1 MLSLRVVTLLSLWF
15 CLASLMP
22 GKQYLIETDDEPVK
36 RRPYD
41 ENKTFWPDSQ
51 NKAWGG
57 PWPINKSKKLG
68 NKSQKV
74 NVNQRGGYGADQEV
88 NVNQVQPKSYEPP
101 PPPRSYAPPPPP
113 KTYAPPPPPPPPPP
127 PETYAPPPSYEPPPT
142 YERPRQEAYINQ
154 VGGYGS
160 SQEANVNQKG
170 GYGVDQIA
178 NVNQVSNKSNKRS
191 RRRRGFEG
199 SGRGG

>member
-57 PWPINKSKKLG
+57 PWPSNKSKKLG

-88 NVNQVQPKSYEPP
+88 NVNQVQPKSYDENKSKSGLTV
-101 PPPRSYAPPPPP
+101 RT
-113 KTYAPPPPPPPPPP
+113 KH
-127 PETYAPPPSYEPPPT
+127 
-142 YERPRQEAYINQ
+142 
-154 VGGYGS
+154 
-160 SQEANVNQKG
+160 
-170 GYGVDQIA
+170 GVDPGQA
-178 NVNQVSNKSNKRS
+178 TNRKNWETNLKR
-191 RRRRGFEG
+191 
-199 SGRGG
+199 